1 MAVAEIAGLYLLSY
15 LVGSVPTAYLIA
27 RLVKGI
33 DIRRYGSGNVGG
45 TNLAQQ
51 LGKAWLLPLGLVDVL
66 VKGSAPVW
74 AGRYVLD
81 LDPASMPLLV
91 APLLAIAGHNWS
103 AYLKFQGGR
112 GIAVVGGSFL
122 ALSPLLL
129 GLFLAVALAGW
140 LVTRSAGVWV
150 LISLALL
157 PLWAWLLPWV
167 LLWVLPWARLAG
179 PPQDMVWYCI
189 GVLALVVLK
198 RLVSNWTPL
207 PAGLPKRKVLLNRLL
222 RDRDVDRREDW
233 VGRVPGATEG

>member
-1 MAVAEIAGLYLLSY
+1 MAPVAVVGLYLLSY

-27 RLVKGI
+27 RMVKGV

-51 LGKAWLLPLGLVDVL
+51 AGKVWLVPLGLADIL

-74 AGRYVLD
+74 VGQYVLG
-81 LDPASMPLLV
+81 LDPGSMTLLI

-103 AYLKFQGGR
+103 VYLKLQGGR
-112 GIAVVGGSFL
+112 GIAVVAGSLL

-129 GLFLAVALAGW
+129 GLFLAVALLGW

-150 LISLALL
+150 LVSLALL
-157 PLWAWLLPWV
+157 PLWA
-167 LLWVLPWARLAG
+167 RLAG
-179 PPQDMVWYCI
+179 QPPAMVWYCI

-207 PAGLPKRKVLLNRLL
+207 PDGLPKSKVLLNRLL

>member
-1 MAVAEIAGLYLLSY
+1 MAAAEIAGLYIASY
-15 LVGSVPTAYLIA
+15 LVGSVPTAYLMA
-27 RLVKGI
+27 RIVKGI

-51 LGKAWLLPLGLVDVL
+51 LGKVWLVPLGLVDVL

-74 AGRYVLD
+74 VARYLLD
-81 LDPASMPLLV
+81 LDPASMPVLV

-103 AYLKFQGGR
+103 LYLKFQGGR
-112 GIAVVGGSFL
+112 GIAVVGGTLL

-129 GLFLAVALAGW
+129 GLFLAVAVAGW

-157 PLWAWLLPWV
+157 PLWAWLLPW
-167 LLWVLPWARLAG
+167 ARLAG
-179 PPQDMVWYCI
+179 QPQALVWYCI
-189 GVLALVVLK
+189 GVLVLVVLK

-207 PAGLPKRKVLLNRLL
+207 AAGLPKRKVLLNRLL
-222 RDRDVDRREDW
+222 LDRDVDRREDW
-233 VGRVPGATEG
+233 VERVPGATEG